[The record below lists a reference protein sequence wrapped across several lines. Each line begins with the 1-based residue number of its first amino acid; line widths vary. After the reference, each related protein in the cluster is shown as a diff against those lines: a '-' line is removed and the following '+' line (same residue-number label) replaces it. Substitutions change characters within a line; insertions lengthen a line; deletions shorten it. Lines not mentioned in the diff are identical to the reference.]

1 MSRIASEFWVKAYLK
16 TLSLRGISAFLT
28 ARGDDQAGAIL
39 IKLVPLDG
47 TSTLYQKGFDLDTG
61 APTWTVFARGDE
73 SEVDAMIA
81 RQRSFDPDLWVLEV
95 ENPLNDAHLIDP

>member
-1 MSRIASEFWVKAYLK
+1 MSRLASEFWVKAYLK
-16 TLSLRGISAFLT
+16 TLSLRGISAFVV
-28 ARGDDQAGAIL
+28 ARGDVQAGAIL
-39 IKLVPLDG
+39 IKLSPLDG

-61 APTWTVFARGDE
+61 TQSWIVLVQGDE
-73 SEVDAMIA
+73 SEVDLMIS